1 MIAMKKASLI
11 NGWLFL
17 VAIFSGLLSL
27 LYPVGHFF
35 VTEPAAWEQFRKGEL
50 VRKLE
55 RHVDEE
61 FVLREPS
68 IAFWADASYLLFH
81 AGRPGVLVGEQEWLF
96 TREEYYFDARSEQR
110 LAQNLAQLTET
121 VCALEALG
129 KQVLLVPVPAKR
141 RLYAQWSGRPV
152 STGMDSLYQRITAAL
167 SASRI
172 PWLDTLPLMQQAA
185 RQDAVFMRTDTHWS
199 PYGAEVVAE
208 GVAATLTL
216 PQSRHYQTRE
226 VAVENWEGD
235 LLRYLPTSGGIGPQR
250 QEPLPRYE
258 TAALDQAQDA
268 DALLGDDMPPV
279 ALVGTSYSAMDE
291 WHFPGFLREQL
302 GEDVLVYALEAQ
314 GPFAAMREF
323 LNDPAARDARVKY
336 VLWEVPERALIQSM
350 EPIVEGERHACMA
363 HDADR
368 TAEFAGMGSPGRE

>member
-68 IAFWADASYLLFH
+68 ISLWADASFLLFH
-81 AGRPGVLVGEQEWLF
+81 AGRPGVLVGEEDWLF
-96 TREEYYFDARSEQR
+96 TREEYYFDRNSEQR
-110 LAQNLAQLTET
+110 LASNLNQLVMT
-121 VCALEALG
+121 VCALEELG

-141 RLYAQWSGRPV
+141 RLYSQWSQRPV
-152 STGMDSLYQRITAAL
+152 STAMDSLYQQITASL
-167 SASRI
+167 SAARI
-172 PWLDTLPLMQQAA
+172 PWLDTLPLMQRAA
-185 RQDAVFMRTDTHWS
+185 NEDAVFMRTDTHWS
-199 PYGAEVVAE
+199 PRGAEVVAQ
-208 GVAATLTL
+208 GVASTLAIPATH
-216 PQSRHYQTRE
+216 QYQTRE
-226 VAVENWEGD
+226 VAVESWEGD
-235 LLRYLPTSGGIGPQR
+235 LLRYLPTSDGIGPQR
-250 QEPLPRYE
+250 HEPLPRYE
-258 TAALDQAQDA
+258 TAAIDQAQDA
-268 DALLGDDMPPV
+268 AALLGDDMPPV

-291 WHFPGFLREQL
+291 WHFPGFLRQQL
-302 GEDVLVYALEAQ
+302 GEDVLVYALEAE

-323 LNDPAARDARVKY
+323 INGPAARDERVKY

-350 EPIVEGERHACMA
+350 DPIVEGEHHACMA
-363 HDADR
+363 HATDHAG
-368 TAEFAGMGSPGRE
+368 EFAGVGSTGR

>member
-1 MIAMKKASLI
+1 MIAMKKASLM

-27 LYPVGHFF
+27 VFPVGHFF
-35 VTEPAAWEQFRKGEL
+35 VSEPAAWDQFRKGEL
-50 VRKLE
+50 VRRLE

-61 FVLREPS
+61 FALRAPS
-68 IAFWADASYLLFH
+68 ISFWADANFLLFH
-81 AGRPGVLVGEQEWLF
+81 AGRPGVLVGDQDWLF
-96 TREEYYFDARSEQR
+96 TREEYYFDSRSVQV
-110 LAQNLAQLTET
+110 LATNLDELALA

-141 RLYAQWSGRPV
+141 RLYAQWSDRAV
-152 STGMDSLYQRITAAL
+152 SPGMESLYQQIAASL

-172 PWLDTLPLMQQAA
+172 DWVDTLPLMQRASGEE
-185 RQDAVFMRTDTHWS
+185 AVFMRTDTHWS
-199 PYGAEVVAE
+199 PFGAETVAA
-208 GVAATLTL
+208 GVASALSI
-216 PQSRHYQTRE
+216 PSRQHYQTRL
-226 VAVENWEGD
+226 VAEEAYEGD
-235 LLRYLPTSGGIGPQR
+235 LLRYLPTSQGFGPER
-250 QEPLPRYE
+250 EESLLRYE
-258 TAALDQAQDA
+258 TSALDQAQDA
-268 DALLGDDMPPV
+268 DALLGDSMPPV

-291 WHFPGFLREQL
+291 WHFPGFLKQQI

-323 LNDPAARDARVKY
+323 LNGPAARDERVKY

-363 HDADR
+363 HDHDR
-368 TAEFAGMGSPGRE
+368 AAEFAGVGGSGR